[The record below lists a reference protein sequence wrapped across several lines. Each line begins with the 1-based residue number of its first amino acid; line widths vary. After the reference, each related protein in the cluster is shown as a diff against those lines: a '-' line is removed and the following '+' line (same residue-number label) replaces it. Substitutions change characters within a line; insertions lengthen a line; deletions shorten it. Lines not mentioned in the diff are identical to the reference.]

1 MKYPKHAPKTDPVVA
16 IIAIFIHLCLSA
28 IVIGIIRTSGGIGNM
43 KLSIQDMNPQIFFEF
58 LCPASLIVLLN
69 SSLNIFS
76 FNINSVLI
84 LLFIFYEI
92 KNKWANGG
100 TGRRVGL
107 KIQ

>member
-43 KLSIQDMNPQIFFEF
+43 KLSIKDINPKIFFEF

-84 LLFIFYEI
+84 LLFIFYET